1 VPAPVGAP
9 RPATAAP
16 AAIKPAAPGDAA
28 KKETSKVTVT
38 PPSRPAPQATVK
50 IGSSAPAAK
59 PAATI
64 KPAATAEDATEAA
77 PDQLTGLLAIAATV
91 VALAALG
98 VQLWM
103 YLLI

>member
-1 VPAPVGAP
+1 MAP
-9 RPATAAP
+9 P
-16 AAIKPAAPGDAA
+16 AAIKSAGAADAS

-38 PPSRPAPQATVK
+38 PPNRPAPQATVK
-50 IGSSAPAAK
+50 IGAAAPAAK
-59 PAATI
+59 PEATVKSAA
-64 KPAATAEDATEAA
+64 PAEEATEAA

-103 YLLI
+103 FL